1 VVQEGEARAEET
13 HHLPHPFK
21 TFPKIIIPKELDGE
35 MKGKKHIYKIEP
47 YQPGKPIEEVKREL
61 GLSDVIKLASNENPL
76 GPSPRALEAM
86 RKSLENVSY
95 YPDGNCAILREKLSQ
110 KLGFPPSTFVF
121 GNGVD
126 EIIHFIGLAFLDE
139 GDEAIMVDPSF
150 VRYEAA
156 VLLNKAICRKIP
168 LRDFQYDVDGI
179 IDAINERT
187 KVIFIANP
195 NNPTGTFLSKEK
207 LGRLVQE
214 AEGKLIVLDEA
225 YYEFVDDSSF
235 PDSLS
240 YLREGKDLIILRTFS
255 KIYGL
260 AGLRIGYGVA
270 KEETIQAI
278 EHTREPFNVNYLA
291 QVAAVAAL
299 DDEEH
304 LRRTQ
309 RTIWEGKRYLY
320 EQFEKMGL
328 FYLPTQANFIF
339 VDVKRD
345 SREVFQALLRE
356 GVIVRTGDI
365 FGCPTFL
372 RVSIGTMEQNERF
385 IKALRKVLGGAD

>member
-1 VVQEGEARAEET
+1 
-13 HHLPHPFK
+13 
-21 TFPKIIIPKELDGE
+21 
-35 MKGKKHIYKIEP
+35 MKGKEHIYKIEP
-47 YQPGKPIEEVKREL
+47 YQPGKPVEEVKQEL
-61 GLSDVIKLASNENPL
+61 GLTDVIKLASNENPL

-86 RKSLENVSY
+86 RKSLENVNY

-110 KLGFPPSTFVF
+110 KLGFPPSSFIF

-156 VLLNKAICRKIP
+156 ILLNRAICRKVT
-168 LRDFQYDVDGI
+168 LKDFQYDVDFI
-179 IDAINERT
+179 IDAINEKT

-195 NNPTGTFLSKEK
+195 NNPTGTFLSKEQLEMLIK
-207 LGRLVQE
+207 R
-214 AEGKLIVLDEA
+214 AEGKLLVLDEA
-225 YYEFVDDSSF
+225 YCEFVDDPSF

-240 YLREGKDLIILRTFS
+240 LLREDKDVIVLRTFS

-270 KEETIQAI
+270 KEETVQAI

-291 QVAAVAAL
+291 QVSAAAAL

-304 LRRTQ
+304 LKKTQ
-309 RTIWEGKRYLY
+309 MTIWEGKRYLY
-320 EQFEKMGL
+320 EQFEEMGL
-328 FYLPTQANFIF
+328 FYLPTQANFVF
-339 VDVKRD
+339 VDVKMD

-385 IKALRKVLGGAD
+385 IRALKKVLGGA

>member
-1 VVQEGEARAEET
+1 
-13 HHLPHPFK
+13 
-21 TFPKIIIPKELDGE
+21 